1 MSHTV
6 IGVLV
11 MLLSTST
18 MNVAAVLQ
26 KKAVDGLPPLDGQP
40 VLASLKALGGSTL
53 WIVGLV
59 MGVVAVVMNMI
70 ALGLADISVIQP
82 LNGFG
87 LVVLAMT
94 SYFYLG
100 ERLTKLTVVGIVMV
114 IAGVAAIGASAA
126 ESRVFVDADEIFG
139 SYSHS
144 WAVATFMTAVALIL
158 LLWSAARRLQRA
170 AGVLYALVA
179 AFCSVVGLTFSKGAF
194 GLFAIE
200 GIGPA
205 LGHGPEYLL
214 LALVLFFCT
223 VAMMFQQL
231 SFQKGRAVV
240 VTPVYVAG
248 QVVLPIAMGSFV
260 FGERVTLFAAA
271 AVVAIITGVVF
282 LGLRNEVKSTRV
294 RPAEDDGG

>member
-1 MSHTV
+1 MGLGHTV
-6 IGVLV
+6 IGVAV
-11 MLLSTST
+11 MLISTST

-40 VLASLKALGGSTL
+40 VLASLKALAASTL
-53 WIVGLV
+53 WVVGLV
-59 MGVVAVVMNMI
+59 LGMVAVVMNMI

-87 LVVLAMT
+87 LVVLAVV

-100 ERLTKLTVVGIVMV
+100 ERLTKLTLVGIATV
-114 IAGVAAIGASAA
+114 IAGVATIGATAA

-144 WAVATFMTAVALIL
+144 WAVAAFMTAAALIL
-158 LLWSAARRLQRA
+158 LLWSAARRLKRA

-194 GLFAIE
+194 GLFAVE
-200 GIGPA
+200 GFAHA
-205 LGHGPEYLL
+205 LGRGAELLL

-240 VTPVYVAG
+240 VTPVFVAS
-248 QVVLPIAMGSFV
+248 QVVIPLAMGPFV
-260 FGERVTLFAAA
+260 FGERVTLFTAA
-271 AVVAIITGVVF
+271 AVAAIVLGVVF
-282 LGLRNEVKSTRV
+282 LGLRNEVASR
-294 RPAEDDGG
+294 